1 MAITFLPAS
10 ESYAGLYRLYDLITD
25 LEHNISRWSF
35 LRIWKKY
42 VPEIKFLSPRSDL
55 CTLCKIMRFNTQFWN
70 QNERDSKVQ
79 EWNNHILWA
88 CKERDYYRLVNLWI
102 IYYFTLFYII

>member
-1 MAITFLPAS
+1 MAVTFLPAS
-10 ESYAGLYRLYDLITD
+10 DSYVGLYRIYDSNLD
-25 LEHNISRWSF
+25 LEDHSISRWSF

-70 QNERDSKVQ
+70 QNERDNKVK
-79 EWNNHILWA
+79 EWNDHITWA
-88 CKERDYYRLVNLWI
+88 CDERNYYRLVNLLV
-102 IYYFTLFYII
+102 IY